1 MNMTVTKKLP
11 NFEKYYFARH
21 GKKITSPEI
30 IYTSDVNKN
39 TGMNLESMYGLNYNN
54 TSPET
59 IYTSDVNK
67 EREVNPPVERKRKV
81 GGGRK
86 ALVIKN
92 TFPEVSGNGYNTG
105 EDYDPINDW
114 VDDVITGVIRSL
126 TKALK
131 KKDAL
136 CRHALI
142 VMLQDE
148 DEFTTE
154 SIMATYSYGR
164 RQAQRYMEAL
174 RIMMVFNKPTFNGY
188 ITIDQLECV
197 Y

>member
-1 MNMTVTKKLP
+1 MTVTRKLP
-11 NFEKYYFARH
+11 AFEKYYFARH
-21 GKKITSPEI
+21 GKKITLPRN
-30 IYTSDVNKN
+30 IYTSDVNKESGC
-39 TGMNLESMYGLNYNN
+39 TLESMYGLTYNN
-54 TSPET
+54 ISMNT

-67 EREVNPPVERKRKV
+67 ESEVNQQVERKRKA

-86 ALVIKN
+86 AVVIKN
-92 TFPEVSGNGYNTG
+92 TFPDFSGNGCNTG
-105 EDYDPINDW
+105 DDYDPINDW
-114 VDDVITGVIRSL
+114 VDDVLTGVIRSL

-136 CRHALI
+136 SKHTLI

-154 SIMATYSYGR
+154 SLMVTYDYGK

-174 RIMMVFNKPTFNGY
+174 RVIMLFDKPTFNGY
-188 ITIDQLECV
+188 VTTDQLQCV